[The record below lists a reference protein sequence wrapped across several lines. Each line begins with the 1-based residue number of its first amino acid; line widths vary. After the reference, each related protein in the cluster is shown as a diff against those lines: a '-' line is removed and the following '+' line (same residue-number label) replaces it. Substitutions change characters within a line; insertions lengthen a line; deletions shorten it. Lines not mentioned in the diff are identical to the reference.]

1 MDDMMLMDDAALE
14 ELDLIEVG
22 VSSAVG
28 PSGHSTSTGPASS
41 SLLGSVVVPARREEQ
56 IQETHVE
63 SDIIVID
70 SEDDEGDKENMPIPT
85 RHVRRRT
92 QQRVEVQLNDDVI
105 DISSSE

>member
-14 ELDLIEVG
+14 EVDLIEVG
-22 VSSAVG
+22 VFSAAG

-41 SLLGSVVVPARREEQ
+41 SLLGSVVVSARREEQ
-56 IQETHVE
+56 RQETHVE

-70 SEDDEGDKENMPIPT
+70 SEDDEGDKENMPVPT
-85 RHVRRRT
+85 RHVWRRT
-92 QQRVEVQLNDDVI
+92 QQRVDDDVI